1 MESLK
6 IIGRNITNAYYDFQ
20 QVRIASMNRV
30 RDVIRKIVDGIE
42 FDEVETK
49 KEKKDYKMYQNMKH
63 HNHKY

>member
-30 RDVIRKIVDGIE
+30 RDVIRKLVDGIK
-42 FDEVETK
+42 FDEVEAK
-49 KEKKDYKMYQNMKH
+49 KEKKEYKKNTRIKNY
-63 HNHKY
+63 